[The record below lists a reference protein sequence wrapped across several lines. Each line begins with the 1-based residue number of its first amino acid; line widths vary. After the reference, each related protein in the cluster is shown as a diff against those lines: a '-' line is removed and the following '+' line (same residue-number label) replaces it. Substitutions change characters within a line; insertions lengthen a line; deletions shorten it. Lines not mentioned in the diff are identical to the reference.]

1 MHSTFRACKYPSPIW
16 LMADGGG
23 TKKKKKSGTKKKKS
37 ASALASARGNSS
49 TSPPTLPTPLDE
61 KIVAAAPQTAAGSAD
76 PPRFVE
82 TAEEAPAEESLLP
95 PPAATVKEVEQ
106 PEKLAPPPL
115 PSPPS
120 PNEPPPSRQKQEEK
134 QSGVRR
140 SAPPVPKKH
149 TLSAPT
155 PSAPKQAW
163 SLRRVLDQHAPS
175 LKIPTPAGVDIV
187 KQTDYLLAGVPS
199 LAAFLAFNFVNKF
212 ILRSMLQITFFPP
225 PLIGMFLFYLAML
238 SMQDSDA
245 EKCVKFFEP
254 AVALLTNF
262 LPVMFSPGLICTP
275 SATVGIGL
283 VDFLKFTLVIGL
295 GMTAVIFQT
304 GTLTDYIMKI
314 SKVRG
319 CVMVCG
325 LVIGWVCERGRTI
338 ETHVTP
344 QTLSEVA
351 HMYNAHMYNG

>member
-1 MHSTFRACKYPSPIW
+1 
-16 LMADGGG
+16 MADGGG

-106 PEKLAPPPL
+106 PQKLAPPPP

-120 PNEPPPSRQKQEEK
+120 PNEPPPSRPPPEAK
-134 QSGVRR
+134 QSGVSRLI
-140 SAPPVPKKH
+140 PVTKKN

>member
-1 MHSTFRACKYPSPIW
+1 MHPTFRACKYPSPIW

-106 PEKLAPPPL
+106 PQKLAPPPP

-120 PNEPPPSRQKQEEK
+120 PNEPPPSRPPPEAK
-134 QSGVRR
+134 QSGVSRLI
-140 SAPPVPKKH
+140 PVTKKN